1 MNCLHRLYYYGRPLP
16 MLLAMILIFI
26 NVYSQSASNDHI
38 FPPSPA
44 AKPFIDFDNKGFLV
58 NGKRTFLVSGGLEYA
73 RIPRA
78 LWYDRLLRLKRCGF
92 NCIEIYTM
100 WNFHE
105 AREAHFNFS
114 GDHDLN
120 FFLKLVHQLGMYAI
134 VRVGPYYC
142 AEWDNGGYP
151 LWLRFKKDLRVREHN
166 AAFEKYVDRFFDTL
180 LPIVTRNQIN
190 HGGAVIMVQLENEH
204 PEGWGTVI
212 PNEYFR
218 HLQTK
223 ALSLGLQVPYFFSG
237 LHHSS
242 DPAGDGLPDDSTR
255 PNPWFSTEFWSVW
268 FSQYG
273 SDSADARV
281 FERRTWKIIAHG
293 GNGYNYYMAHG
304 GSNFGYTNNDEDAA
318 SYDYGAAVGQT
329 GDLRPIYYTFK
340 RAALFARSFSE
351 ILENSTDATNTYKQL
366 ITDTAVHLNARHSN
380 AGDLV
385 FLDNPA
391 TLPVQ
396 TTLTG
401 IGTQNRLTLS
411 PGEIMPVV
419 HHYALTQNIMLEWAP
434 VRILGTCEQGNTTTI
449 AVYGNPGT
457 TGELQFITTGKTIV
471 SKGNNSFTISGSR
484 LNWQTTFTN
493 SNQPA
498 EYSFSTG
505 AKRVRILALSSELAD
520 RTWFITIGK
529 QTHII
534 CGPAYAGD
542 CTMNTKHI
550 SIVTEQ
556 PWQNPRSFPT
566 WIYDANTGRLLK
578 ANDKST
584 VARKTTLPLA
594 AWEAQ
599 EAASAAEPDYRDEN
613 WKHSEWPLPMGA
625 DGDTTADAWYRST
638 VNIPSDGMYTLQA
651 EGSDRAIVFIDGK
664 RTGEGDIKKGEL
676 LLPLQAGKHTLA
688 VFTAHDGRDKLAA
701 YIGAIDST
709 DNKGLFGKTVIKK
722 GGPFIS
728 TLNNWYFIKAGSAQ
742 DVQQG
747 PPVFDSIHSKKYS
760 IGEDAFALHEGFG
773 WFQTVLPVPEG
784 ASQMV
789 LQFKS
794 VDENATVFI
803 NGHQLAKHEG
813 WNQPFTVSFQADT
826 LKAQAVLSVFIQNY
840 SNEGGIDKPVR
851 LNTIGHAT
859 PVTGWRMRG
868 GTGECDLSSKGWHT
882 FYNNDLNKGV
892 PCFFRSHFN
901 VPSLAT
907 GSHPVWRITTNGL
920 SHGSIWVNGH
930 NLGRYPEKIPV
941 NGLYIPECWLK
952 PGTNSVVIYD
962 EEGHVP
968 AGVSIQAEMAA
979 SRNIKICESIN

>member
-1 MNCLHRLYYYGRPLP
+1 
-16 MLLAMILIFI
+16 LIF
-26 NVYSQSASNDHI
+26 NKADGQSGSNDHI

-44 AKPFIDFDNKGFLV
+44 AKPFIDFDSKGFLV
-58 NGKRTFLVSGGLEYA
+58 NGKRTFIVSGGLEYS

-105 AREAHFNFS
+105 AREGHFNFS

-120 FFLKLVHQLGMYAI
+120 YFLKLVHQLDLYAI

-180 LPIVTRNQIN
+180 MPIVNRNQIN

-204 PEGWGTVI
+204 PDGWGTVI

-223 ALSLGLQVPYFFSG
+223 AVELGLQVPYFFSG
-237 LHHSS
+237 LHHSA
-242 DPAGDGLPDDSTR
+242 DPAGEGPLDDATR

-268 FSQYG
+268 FSKYG
-273 SDSADARV
+273 SDSADAQV

-318 SYDYGAAVGQT
+318 SYDYGAAVGQA

-351 ILENSTDATNTYKQL
+351 ILANSTDATDKYKQV
-366 ITDTAVHLNARHSN
+366 ITDTAVRLNARHSN
-380 AGDLV
+380 AGDLL
-385 FLDNPA
+385 FLDNPS

-396 TTLTG
+396 TALTG
-401 IGTQNRLTLS
+401 IGTENRLTLM
-411 PGEIMPVV
+411 PGEIMPVA
-419 HHYALTQNIMLEWAP
+419 HHYALTQNITLEWAP
-434 VRILGTCEQGNTTTI
+434 VRILGICEQGNTTTI
-449 AVYGNPGT
+449 VVYGNPGS
-457 TGELQFITTGKTIV
+457 TGELQFTTTGKTTV
-471 SKGNNSFTISGSR
+471 SKGNNSFITTRAG

-493 SNQPA
+493 SDQPA
-498 EYSFSTG
+498 EYGFTTG
-505 AKRVRILALSSELAD
+505 AKRVRILALSTELAN
-520 RTWFITIGK
+520 RTWFIATSK
-529 QTHII
+529 QTQVI
-534 CGPAYAGD
+534 CGPAYTGD
-542 CTMNTKHI
+542 CTLNTKHI
-550 SIVTEQ
+550 SIATEQ
-556 PWQNPRSFPT
+556 PWQNPRSFPI
-566 WIYDANTGRLLK
+566 WIYDATTSRQLK
-578 ANDKST
+578 EIHTS
-584 VARKTTLPLA
+584 VAEQKTTLPLTP
-594 AWEAQ
+594 WEVQ
-599 EAASAAEPDYRDEN
+599 DAASAAAPDYQDKN
-613 WKHSEWPLPMGA
+613 WQQSEWPLPMGA
-625 DGDTTADAWYRST
+625 DGDTTADAWYRT
-638 VNIPSDGMYTLQA
+638 TLDIPSAGMYTLQA
-651 EGSDRAIVFIDGK
+651 EGSDRAIAFIDGK
-664 RTGEGDIKKGEL
+664 RTGEGNIKEGEL
-676 LLPLQAGKHTLA
+676 MLPLQAGKHTLA

-709 DNKGLFGKTVIKK
+709 DNKGLSGKTVIKK

-728 TLNNWYFIKAGSAQ
+728 TLNNWYFVKAVNAH

-747 PPVFDSIHSKKYS
+747 PPVFDSTHSKKYL
-760 IGEDAFALHEGFG
+760 IGEDVFAQREGFG
-773 WFQTVLPVPEG
+773 WFQTVLPVPDG
-784 ASQMV
+784 ASQMI

-803 NGHQLAKHEG
+803 NGQQLAKHEG
-813 WNQPFTVSFQADT
+813 WNQPFTVTFQADT
-826 LKAQAVLSVFIQNY
+826 LKAPVILSLFIENY
-840 SNEGGIDKPVR
+840 SNEGGIDKPIR
-851 LNTIGHAT
+851 LNTIGHAM

-868 GTGECDLSSKGWHT
+868 GTGEQDLSSKGWHAIT
-882 FYNNDLNKGV
+882 KNDLNKGV
-892 PCFFRSHFN
+892 PCFFRSHFTTAP
-901 VPSLAT
+901 PSAT
-907 GSHPVWRITTNGL
+907 GPHPVWRITTNGL

-941 NGLYIPECWLK
+941 NSLYIPECWLL
-952 PGTNSVVIYD
+952 PGANSVIIYD
-962 EEGHVP
+962 EEGHHP
-968 AGVSIQAEMAA
+968 ADVTIQAEIAA
-979 SRNIKICESIN
+979 SRNIKICESTN